1 MKRACVA
8 SLSNISI
15 ASLNRKLLI
24 LLIAVGLPVVAILGI
39 SKINDLESLDG
50 VEKLFLISGSPYDIQ
65 LPFSH
70 HNLDNTVQPTTLT
83 FKTFNTMDLD
93 RPYLY
98 VPFYQT
104 YLKIF
109 ANGVLAYDSEID
121 GKWRNATHLENVFV
135 NLPKEKKI
143 IITASIN
150 ANMTPSQSVSNF
162 FVAPASKLKGFKT
175 ANEFYYYDLRTAFL
189 GAQLCIIAMMLLAS
203 IPAGSIKPIITPIIL
218 LAFLCSVGLSSQA
231 NSFATIQLFY
241 PYLLSFTPLF
251 ALAMLGFH
259 SAIEKKEI
267 DLSKAYLATV
277 IFCACPILLS
287 NTTNLFQIQLWNMII
302 IPPLMISVL
311 IFTMT
316 KSAIM
321 FFKNG
326 GTANALYLL
335 VTFFAL
341 AAIIHDFAFLFGF
354 SNNGIIISNIGT
366 SFFFFM
372 VAAFYLVRLSS
383 EKIEL
388 DSHRSILEKELRGLE
403 DDLRKNFEE
412 TQILIREQV
421 ANQEMSRIN
430 SELHDGI
437 MTNISMIQ
445 ALSEKNRSGRNL
457 SINLLS
463 KGIISEIRVLLMLR
477 ESKDTTL
484 LMALSEIKR
493 QLVDPAELIGVRFA
507 WKTKGL
513 LYGPHLSRELI
524 LDIVRIMQEALQNAL
539 FRANSKFII
548 FKGELDI
555 DGSII
560 LSLENR
566 EGKSFK
572 NNSRKGFGIKSMFV
586 RAKNNNIEL
595 SLDGTNDGAILIL
608 RIPQQKVRST
618 VIK

>member
-1 MKRACVA
+1 MA
-8 SLSNISI
+8 SLSNMSI
-15 ASLNRKLLI
+15 ASLHKKLLI
-24 LLIAVGLPVVAILGI
+24 LLIAVGFPFVSILGI
-39 SKINDLESLDG
+39 SKINGLENSDG

-70 HNLDNTVQPTTLT
+70 HNLDNTVEPTILT
-83 FKTFNTMDLD
+83 FKTLNTMNID

-104 YLKIF
+104 NLKIF

-150 ANMTPSQSVSNF
+150 GNMTPSQSVSNF
-162 FVAPASKLKGFKT
+162 FVGPASKLKVFKT

-203 IPAGSIKPIITPIIL
+203 IPAGSIKPIITPLIL

-231 NSFATIQLFY
+231 NSFSTIQSFY

-251 ALAMLGFH
+251 ALALLDFH
-259 SAIEKKEI
+259 STIEKKKIE
-267 DLSKAYLATV
+267 LSKAYLATV
-277 IFCACPILLS
+277 IFCTCIILLS
-287 NTTNLFQIQLWNMII
+287 KTTNLFQIQLWNMSI

-326 GTANALYLL
+326 GTANALYLI

-341 AAIIHDFAFLFGF
+341 AAIIHDIAFLFGF

-366 SFFFFM
+366 AFFFFM
-372 VAAFYLVRLSS
+372 VATFYLVRLST

-388 DSHRSILEKELRGLE
+388 ASHQSILENALRGLE

-412 TQILIREQV
+412 NQILIREKV
-421 ANQEMSRIN
+421 ANQELSRIN

-445 ALSEKNRSGRNL
+445 ALSEKASASRNL

-463 KGIISEIRVLLMLR
+463 KSIISEIRVLLMLR
-477 ESKDTTL
+477 ESKNTTL

-493 QLVDPAELIGVRFA
+493 QLVDPAELMGVRFV
-507 WKTKGL
+507 WETKGL

-524 LDIVRIMQEALQNAL
+524 LDIVRIIQEALQNAL

-555 DGSII
+555 DGSIK
-560 LSLENR
+560 LYLENR

-572 NNSRKGFGIKSMFV
+572 KNSEKGFGIKNMFV
-586 RAKNNNIEL
+586 RANKNNIEL
-595 SLDGTNDGAILIL
+595 SLDGTSDGAILIL
-608 RIPQQKVRST
+608 RIPQ
-618 VIK
+618 

>member
-1 MKRACVA
+1 M
-8 SLSNISI
+8 SI
-15 ASLNRKLLI
+15 ASLHKKLLI
-24 LLIAVGLPVVAILGI
+24 LLIAVGFPFVSILGI
-39 SKINDLESLDG
+39 SKINGLENSDG

-70 HNLDNTVQPTTLT
+70 HNLDNTVEPTILT
-83 FKTFNTMDLD
+83 FKTLNTMNID

-104 YLKIF
+104 NLKIF

-150 ANMTPSQSVSNF
+150 GNMTPSQSVSNF
-162 FVAPASKLKGFKT
+162 FVGPASKLKVFKT

-189 GAQLCIIAMMLLAS
+189 GAQLCIIAMLLMAS
-203 IPAGSIKPIITPIIL
+203 IPAGSIKPIITPLIL

-231 NSFATIQLFY
+231 NSFSTIQSFY

-251 ALAMLGFH
+251 ALALLDFH
-259 SAIEKKEI
+259 STIEKKKIE
-267 DLSKAYLATV
+267 LSKAYLATV
-277 IFCACPILLS
+277 IFCTCIILLS
-287 NTTNLFQIQLWNMII
+287 KTTNLFQIQLWNMSI

-326 GTANALYLL
+326 GTANALYLI

-341 AAIIHDFAFLFGF
+341 AAIIHDIAFLFGF

-366 SFFFFM
+366 AFFFFM
-372 VAAFYLVRLSS
+372 VATFYLVRLST

-388 DSHRSILEKELRGLE
+388 ASHQSILENALRGLE

-412 TQILIREQV
+412 NQILIREKV
-421 ANQEMSRIN
+421 ANQELSRIN

-445 ALSEKNRSGRNL
+445 ALSEKASASRNL

-463 KGIISEIRVLLMLR
+463 KSIISEIRVLLMLR
-477 ESKDTTL
+477 ESKNTTL

-493 QLVDPAELIGVRFA
+493 QLVDPAELMGVRFV
-507 WKTKGL
+507 WETKGL

-524 LDIVRIMQEALQNAL
+524 LDIVRIIQEALQNAL

-555 DGSII
+555 DGSIK
-560 LSLENR
+560 LYLENR

-572 NNSRKGFGIKSMFV
+572 KNSEKGFGIKNMFV
-586 RAKNNNIEL
+586 RANKNNIEL
-595 SLDGTNDGAILIL
+595 SLDGTSDGAILIL
-608 RIPQQKVRST
+608 RIPQ
-618 VIK
+618 

>member
-1 MKRACVA
+1 M
-8 SLSNISI
+8 SI
-15 ASLNRKLLI
+15 ASLHKKLLI
-24 LLIAVGLPVVAILGI
+24 LLIAVGFPFVSILGI
-39 SKINDLESLDG
+39 SKINGLENSDG

-70 HNLDNTVQPTTLT
+70 HNLDDTVEPTILT
-83 FKTFNTMDLD
+83 FKTLNTMNID

-104 YLKIF
+104 NLKIF

-150 ANMTPSQSVSNF
+150 GNMRPSQSVSNF
-162 FVAPASKLKGFKT
+162 FVGPASKLKVFKT

-189 GAQLCIIAMMLLAS
+189 GAQLCIIAMLLMAS
-203 IPAGSIKPIITPIIL
+203 IPAGSIKPIITPLIL

-231 NSFATIQLFY
+231 NSFSTIQSFY

-251 ALAMLGFH
+251 ALALLDFH
-259 SAIEKKEI
+259 STIEKKKIE
-267 DLSKAYLATV
+267 LSKAYLATV
-277 IFCACPILLS
+277 IFCTCIILLS
-287 NTTNLFQIQLWNMII
+287 KTTNLFQIQLWNMSI

-326 GTANALYLL
+326 GTANALYLI

-341 AAIIHDFAFLFGF
+341 AAIIHDIAFLFGF

-366 SFFFFM
+366 AFFFFM
-372 VAAFYLVRLSS
+372 VATFYLVRLST

-388 DSHRSILEKELRGLE
+388 ASHQSILENALRGLE

-412 TQILIREQV
+412 NQILIREKV
-421 ANQEMSRIN
+421 ANQELSRIN

-445 ALSEKNRSGRNL
+445 ALSEKASASRNL

-463 KGIISEIRVLLMLR
+463 KSIISEIRVLLMLR
-477 ESKDTTL
+477 ESKNTTL

-493 QLVDPAELIGVRFA
+493 QLVDPAELMGVRFV
-507 WKTKGL
+507 WETKGL

-524 LDIVRIMQEALQNAL
+524 LDIVRIIQEALQNAL

-555 DGSII
+555 DGSIK
-560 LSLENR
+560 LYLENR

-572 NNSRKGFGIKSMFV
+572 KNSEKGFGIKNMFV
-586 RAKNNNIEL
+586 RANKNNIEL
-595 SLDGTNDGAILIL
+595 SLDGTSDGAILIL
-608 RIPQQKVRST
+608 RIPQ
-618 VIK
+618 

>member
-1 MKRACVA
+1 M
-8 SLSNISI
+8 SI
-15 ASLNRKLLI
+15 ASLHKKLLI
-24 LLIAVGLPVVAILGI
+24 LLIAVGFPFVSILGI
-39 SKINDLESLDG
+39 SKINGLENSDG

-70 HNLDNTVQPTTLT
+70 HNLDNTVEPTILT
-83 FKTFNTMDLD
+83 FKTLNTMNID

-104 YLKIF
+104 NLKIF

-150 ANMTPSQSVSNF
+150 GNMTPSQSVSNF
-162 FVAPASKLKGFKT
+162 FVGPASKLKVFKT

-189 GAQLCIIAMMLLAS
+189 GAQLCIIAMLLMAS
-203 IPAGSIKPIITPIIL
+203 IPAGSIKPIITPLIL

-231 NSFATIQLFY
+231 NSFSTIQSFY

-251 ALAMLGFH
+251 ALALLDFH
-259 SAIEKKEI
+259 STIERKKIE
-267 DLSKAYLATV
+267 LSKAYLATV
-277 IFCACPILLS
+277 IFCTCIILLS
-287 NTTNLFQIQLWNMII
+287 KTTNLFQIQLWNMSI

-316 KSAIM
+316 KSTIM

-326 GTANALYLL
+326 GTANALYLI

-341 AAIIHDFAFLFGF
+341 AAIIHDIAFLFGF

-366 SFFFFM
+366 AFFFFM
-372 VAAFYLVRLSS
+372 VATFYLVRLST

-388 DSHRSILEKELRGLE
+388 ASHQSILENALRGLE

-412 TQILIREQV
+412 NQILIREKV
-421 ANQEMSRIN
+421 ANQELSRIN

-445 ALSEKNRSGRNL
+445 ALSEKASASRNL

-463 KGIISEIRVLLMLR
+463 KSIISEIRVLLMLR
-477 ESKDTTL
+477 ESKNTTL

-493 QLVDPAELIGVRFA
+493 QLVDPAELMGVRFV
-507 WKTKGL
+507 WETKGL

-524 LDIVRIMQEALQNAL
+524 LDIVRIIQEALQNAL

-555 DGSII
+555 DGSIK
-560 LSLENR
+560 LYLENR

-572 NNSRKGFGIKSMFV
+572 KNSEKGFGIKNMFV
-586 RAKNNNIEL
+586 RANKNNIEL
-595 SLDGTNDGAILIL
+595 SLDGTSDGAILIL
-608 RIPQQKVRST
+608 RIPQ
-618 VIK
+618 

>member
-1 MKRACVA
+1 M
-8 SLSNISI
+8 SI
-15 ASLNRKLLI
+15 ASLHKKLLI
-24 LLIAVGLPVVAILGI
+24 LLIAVGFPFVSILGI
-39 SKINDLESLDG
+39 SKINGLENSDG

-70 HNLDNTVQPTTLT
+70 HNLDNTVEPTILT
-83 FKTFNTMDLD
+83 FKTLNTMNID

-104 YLKIF
+104 NLKIF

-150 ANMTPSQSVSNF
+150 GNLTPSQSVSNF
-162 FVAPASKLKGFKT
+162 FVGPASKLKVFKT

-189 GAQLCIIAMMLLAS
+189 GAQLCIIAMLLMAS
-203 IPAGSIKPIITPIIL
+203 VPAGSIKPIITPLIL

-231 NSFATIQLFY
+231 NSFSTIQSFY

-251 ALAMLGFH
+251 ALALLDFH
-259 SAIEKKEI
+259 STIEKKEI
-267 DLSKAYLATV
+267 ELSKAYLATV
-277 IFCACPILLS
+277 IFCTCIILLS
-287 NTTNLFQIQLWNMII
+287 KTTNLFQIQLWNMSI

-311 IFTMT
+311 IFTMI

-326 GTANALYLL
+326 GTANALYLI

-341 AAIIHDFAFLFGF
+341 AAIIHDIAFLFGF

-366 SFFFFM
+366 AFFFFM
-372 VAAFYLVRLSS
+372 VATFYLVRLST

-388 DSHRSILEKELRGLE
+388 ASHQSILENALRGLE

-412 TQILIREQV
+412 NQILIREKV
-421 ANQEMSRIN
+421 ANQELSRIN

-445 ALSEKNRSGRNL
+445 ALSEKASASRNL

-463 KGIISEIRVLLMLR
+463 KSIISEIRVLLMLR
-477 ESKDTTL
+477 ESKNTTL

-493 QLVDPAELIGVRFA
+493 QLVDPAELMGVRFV
-507 WKTKGL
+507 WETKGL

-524 LDIVRIMQEALQNAL
+524 LDIVRIIQEALQNAL

-555 DGSII
+555 DGSIK
-560 LSLENR
+560 LYLENR

-572 NNSRKGFGIKSMFV
+572 KNSEKGFGIKNMFV
-586 RAKNNNIEL
+586 RANKNNIEL
-595 SLDGTNDGAILIL
+595 SLDGTSDGAILIL
-608 RIPQQKVRST
+608 RIPQ
-618 VIK
+618 

>member
-1 MKRACVA
+1 M
-8 SLSNISI
+8 SI
-15 ASLNRKLLI
+15 ASLHKKLLI
-24 LLIAVGLPVVAILGI
+24 LLIAVGFPFVSILGI
-39 SKINDLESLDG
+39 SKINGLENSDG

-70 HNLDNTVQPTTLT
+70 HNLDNTVEPTILT
-83 FKTFNTMDLD
+83 FKTLNTMNID

-104 YLKIF
+104 NLKIF

-150 ANMTPSQSVSNF
+150 GNMTPSQSVSNF
-162 FVAPASKLKGFKT
+162 FVGPASKLKVFKT

-189 GAQLCIIAMMLLAS
+189 GAQLCIIAMLLMAS
-203 IPAGSIKPIITPIIL
+203 IPAGSIKPIITPLIL

-231 NSFATIQLFY
+231 NSFSTIQSFY

-251 ALAMLGFH
+251 ALAMLDFH
-259 SAIEKKEI
+259 STIEKKEI
-267 DLSKAYLATV
+267 ELSKAYLATV
-277 IFCACPILLS
+277 IFCTCIILLS
-287 NTTNLFQIQLWNMII
+287 KTTNLFQIQLWNMSI

-316 KSAIM
+316 KSTIM

-326 GTANALYLL
+326 GTANALYLI

-341 AAIIHDFAFLFGF
+341 AAIIHDIAFLFGF

-366 SFFFFM
+366 AFFFFM
-372 VAAFYLVRLSS
+372 VATFYLVRLST

-388 DSHRSILEKELRGLE
+388 ASHQSILENALRGLE

-412 TQILIREQV
+412 NQILIREKV
-421 ANQEMSRIN
+421 ANQELSRIN

-445 ALSEKNRSGRNL
+445 ALSEKASASRNL

-463 KGIISEIRVLLMLR
+463 KSIISEIRVLLMLR
-477 ESKDTTL
+477 ESKNTTL

-493 QLVDPAELIGVRFA
+493 QLVDPAELMGVRFV
-507 WKTKGL
+507 WETKGL

-524 LDIVRIMQEALQNAL
+524 LDIVRIIQEALQNAL

-555 DGSII
+555 DGSIK
-560 LSLENR
+560 LYLENR

-572 NNSRKGFGIKSMFV
+572 KNSEKGFGIKNMFV
-586 RAKNNNIEL
+586 RANKNNIEL
-595 SLDGTNDGAILIL
+595 SLDGTSDGAILIL
-608 RIPQQKVRST
+608 RIPQ
-618 VIK
+618 

>member
-1 MKRACVA
+1 MA
-8 SLSNISI
+8 SLSNMSI
-15 ASLNRKLLI
+15 ASLHKKLLI
-24 LLIAVGLPVVAILGI
+24 LLIAVGFPFVSILGI
-39 SKINDLESLDG
+39 SKINGLENSDG
-50 VEKLFLISGSPYDIQ
+50 VEKLFLISGSTYDIQ

-70 HNLDNTVQPTTLT
+70 HNLDNTVEPTILT
-83 FKTFNTMDLD
+83 FKTLNTMNID

-104 YLKIF
+104 NLKIF

-150 ANMTPSQSVSNF
+150 GNMTPSQSVSNF
-162 FVAPASKLKGFKT
+162 FVGPASKLKVFKT

-189 GAQLCIIAMMLLAS
+189 GAQLCIIAMLLMAS
-203 IPAGSIKPIITPIIL
+203 IPAGSIKPIITPLIL

-231 NSFATIQLFY
+231 NSFSTIQSFY

-251 ALAMLGFH
+251 ALGLLDFH
-259 SAIEKKEI
+259 STIERKKIE
-267 DLSKAYLATV
+267 LSKAYLATV
-277 IFCACPILLS
+277 IFCTCIILLS
-287 NTTNLFQIQLWNMII
+287 KTTNLFQIQLWNMSI

-326 GTANALYLL
+326 GTANALYLI

-341 AAIIHDFAFLFGF
+341 AAIIHDIAFLFGF

-366 SFFFFM
+366 AFFFFM
-372 VAAFYLVRLSS
+372 VATFYLVRLST

-388 DSHRSILEKELRGLE
+388 ASHQSILENALRGLE

-412 TQILIREQV
+412 NQILIREKV
-421 ANQEMSRIN
+421 ANQELSRIN

-445 ALSEKNRSGRNL
+445 ALSEKASANRNL

-463 KGIISEIRVLLMLR
+463 KSIISEIRVLLMLR
-477 ESKDTTL
+477 ESKNTTL

-493 QLVDPAELIGVRFA
+493 QLVDPAELMGVRFV
-507 WKTKGL
+507 WETKGL

-524 LDIVRIMQEALQNAL
+524 LDIVRIIQEALQNAL

-555 DGSII
+555 DGSIK
-560 LSLENR
+560 LYLENR

-572 NNSRKGFGIKSMFV
+572 KNSEKGFGIKNMFV
-586 RAKNNNIEL
+586 RANKNNIEL
-595 SLDGTNDGAILIL
+595 SLDGTSDGAILIL
-608 RIPQQKVRST
+608 RIPQ
-618 VIK
+618 

>member
-1 MKRACVA
+1 M
-8 SLSNISI
+8 SI
-15 ASLNRKLLI
+15 ASLHKKLLI
-24 LLIAVGLPVVAILGI
+24 LLIAVGFPFVSILGI
-39 SKINDLESLDG
+39 SKINGLENSDG

-70 HNLDNTVQPTTLT
+70 HNLDNTVEPTILT
-83 FKTFNTMDLD
+83 FKTLNTMNID

-104 YLKIF
+104 NLKIF

-150 ANMTPSQSVSNF
+150 GNMTPSQSVSNF
-162 FVAPASKLKGFKT
+162 FVGPASKLKVFKT

-189 GAQLCIIAMMLLAS
+189 GAQLCIIAMLLIAS
-203 IPAGSIKPIITPIIL
+203 IPAGSIKPIITPLIL

-231 NSFATIQLFY
+231 NSFSTIQSFY

-251 ALAMLGFH
+251 ALALLDFH
-259 SAIEKKEI
+259 STIEKKEI
-267 DLSKAYLATV
+267 ELSKAYLATV
-277 IFCACPILLS
+277 IFCTCIILLS
-287 NTTNLFQIQLWNMII
+287 KTTNLFQIQLWNMSI

-316 KSAIM
+316 KSTII

-326 GTANALYLL
+326 GTANALYLI

-341 AAIIHDFAFLFGF
+341 AAIIHDIAFLFGF

-366 SFFFFM
+366 ALFFFM
-372 VAAFYLVRLSS
+372 VATFYLVRLST

-388 DSHRSILEKELRGLE
+388 ASHQSILENALRGLE

-412 TQILIREQV
+412 NQILIREKV

-445 ALSEKNRSGRNL
+445 ALSEKASANRNL

-463 KGIISEIRVLLMLR
+463 KSIISEIRVLLMLR

-493 QLVDPAELIGVRFA
+493 QLVDPAELMGVRFV
-507 WKTKGL
+507 WETKGL

-524 LDIVRIMQEALQNAL
+524 LDIVRIIQEALQNAL

-555 DGSII
+555 DGSIK
-560 LSLENR
+560 LYLENR

-572 NNSRKGFGIKSMFV
+572 KNSEKGFGIKNMFV
-586 RAKNNNIEL
+586 RANKNNIEL
-595 SLDGTNDGAILIL
+595 SLDGTSDGAILIL
-608 RIPQQKVRST
+608 RIPQ
-618 VIK
+618 

>member
-1 MKRACVA
+1 M
-8 SLSNISI
+8 SI
-15 ASLNRKLLI
+15 ASLHKKLLI
-24 LLIAVGLPVVAILGI
+24 LLIAVGFPFVSILGI
-39 SKINDLESLDG
+39 SKINGLENSDG

-70 HNLDNTVQPTTLT
+70 HNLDNTVEPTILT
-83 FKTFNTMDLD
+83 FKTLNTMNID
-93 RPYLY
+93 RPHLY

-104 YLKIF
+104 NLKIF

-150 ANMTPSQSVSNF
+150 GNMTPSQSVSNF
-162 FVAPASKLKGFKT
+162 FVGPASKLKVFKT

-189 GAQLCIIAMMLLAS
+189 GAQLCIIAMLLMAS
-203 IPAGSIKPIITPIIL
+203 IPAGSIKPIITPLIL

-231 NSFATIQLFY
+231 NSFSTIQSFY

-251 ALAMLGFH
+251 ALALLDFH
-259 SAIEKKEI
+259 STIERKKIE
-267 DLSKAYLATV
+267 LSKAYLATV
-277 IFCACPILLS
+277 IFCTCIILLS
-287 NTTNLFQIQLWNMII
+287 KTTNLFQIQLWNMSI

-316 KSAIM
+316 KSTIM

-326 GTANALYLL
+326 GTANALYLI

-341 AAIIHDFAFLFGF
+341 AAIIHDIAFLFGF

-366 SFFFFM
+366 AFFFFM
-372 VAAFYLVRLSS
+372 VATFYLVRLST

-388 DSHRSILEKELRGLE
+388 ASHQSILENALRGLE

-412 TQILIREQV
+412 NQILIREKV
-421 ANQEMSRIN
+421 ANQELSRIN

-445 ALSEKNRSGRNL
+445 ALSEKASASRNL

-463 KGIISEIRVLLMLR
+463 KSIISEIRVLLMLR
-477 ESKDTTL
+477 ESKNTTL

-493 QLVDPAELIGVRFA
+493 QLVDPAELMGVRFV
-507 WKTKGL
+507 WETKGL

-524 LDIVRIMQEALQNAL
+524 LDIVRIIQEALQNAL

-555 DGSII
+555 DGSIK
-560 LSLENR
+560 LYLENR

-572 NNSRKGFGIKSMFV
+572 KNSEKGFGIKNMFV
-586 RAKNNNIEL
+586 RANKNNIEL
-595 SLDGTNDGAILIL
+595 SLDGTSDGAILIL
-608 RIPQQKVRST
+608 RIPQ
-618 VIK
+618 

>member
-1 MKRACVA
+1 M
-8 SLSNISI
+8 SI
-15 ASLNRKLLI
+15 ASLHKKLLI
-24 LLIAVGLPVVAILGI
+24 LLIAVGFPFVSILGI
-39 SKINDLESLDG
+39 SKINGLENSDG

-70 HNLDNTVQPTTLT
+70 HNLDNTVEPTILT
-83 FKTFNTMDLD
+83 FKTLNTMNID
-93 RPYLY
+93 RPHLY

-104 YLKIF
+104 NLKIF

-150 ANMTPSQSVSNF
+150 GNMTPSQSVSNF
-162 FVAPASKLKGFKT
+162 FVGPASKLKVFKT

-189 GAQLCIIAMMLLAS
+189 GAQLCIIAMLLMAS
-203 IPAGSIKPIITPIIL
+203 IPAGSIKPIITPLIL

-231 NSFATIQLFY
+231 NLFSTIQSFY

-251 ALAMLGFH
+251 ALALLDFH
-259 SAIEKKEI
+259 SIIEKKEI
-267 DLSKAYLATV
+267 ELSKAYLATV
-277 IFCACPILLS
+277 IFCTCIIFLS
-287 NTTNLFQIQLWNMII
+287 KTTNLFQIQTWNMSI

-326 GTANALYLL
+326 GTANALYLI

-341 AAIIHDFAFLFGF
+341 AAIIHDIAFLFGF

-366 SFFFFM
+366 AFFFFM
-372 VAAFYLVRLSS
+372 VATFYLVRLSS
-383 EKIEL
+383 EKIKL
-388 DSHRSILEKELRGLE
+388 DSHQSILEKALRGLE

-412 TQILIREQV
+412 NQILISEKV

-445 ALSEKNRSGRNL
+445 ALSEKTSSSRNL

-463 KGIISEIRVLLMLR
+463 KSIISEIRVLLMLR

-493 QLVDPAELIGVRFA
+493 QLVDPAELMGVRFV
-507 WKTKGL
+507 WETKGL

-524 LDIVRIMQEALQNAL
+524 LDIVRIIQEALQNAL

-555 DGSII
+555 DGSIK
-560 LSLENR
+560 LYLENR
-566 EGKSFK
+566 EGRSFK
-572 NNSRKGFGIKSMFV
+572 KNSEKGFGIKNMFV
-586 RAKNNNIEL
+586 RANKNNIEL
-595 SLDGTNDGAILIL
+595 SLDGTSDGAILIL
-608 RIPQQKVRST
+608 RIPQ
-618 VIK
+618 

>member
-1 MKRACVA
+1 M
-8 SLSNISI
+8 SI
-15 ASLNRKLLI
+15 ASLHKKLLI
-24 LLIAVGLPVVAILGI
+24 LLIAVGFPFVSILGI
-39 SKINDLESLDG
+39 SKINGLENSDG

-70 HNLDNTVQPTTLT
+70 HNLDNTVEPTILT
-83 FKTFNTMDLD
+83 FKTLNTMNID

-104 YLKIF
+104 NLKIF

-150 ANMTPSQSVSNF
+150 GNLTPSQSVSNF
-162 FVAPASKLKGFKT
+162 FVGPASKLKVFKT

-189 GAQLCIIAMMLLAS
+189 GAQLCIIAMLLIAS
-203 IPAGSIKPIITPIIL
+203 IPAWSIKPIITPLIL

-231 NSFATIQLFY
+231 NSFSTIQSFY

-251 ALAMLGFH
+251 ALALLDFH
-259 SAIEKKEI
+259 STIEKKKIE
-267 DLSKAYLATV
+267 LSKAYLATV
-277 IFCACPILLS
+277 IFCTCIILLS
-287 NTTNLFQIQLWNMII
+287 KTTNLFQIQLWNMSI

-311 IFTMT
+311 IFTMI

-326 GTANALYLL
+326 GTANALYLI

-341 AAIIHDFAFLFGF
+341 AAIIHDIAFLFGF

-366 SFFFFM
+366 AFFFFM
-372 VAAFYLVRLSS
+372 VATFYLVRLST

-388 DSHRSILEKELRGLE
+388 ASHQSILENALRGLE

-412 TQILIREQV
+412 NQILIREKV
-421 ANQEMSRIN
+421 ANQELSRIN

-445 ALSEKNRSGRNL
+445 ALSEKASASRNL

-463 KGIISEIRVLLMLR
+463 KSIISEIRVLLMLR
-477 ESKDTTL
+477 ESKNTTL

-493 QLVDPAELIGVRFA
+493 QLVDPAELMGVRFV
-507 WKTKGL
+507 WETKGL

-524 LDIVRIMQEALQNAL
+524 LDIVRIIQEALQNAL

-555 DGSII
+555 DGSIK
-560 LSLENR
+560 LYLENR

-572 NNSRKGFGIKSMFV
+572 KNSEKGFGIKNMFV
-586 RAKNNNIEL
+586 RANKNNIEL
-595 SLDGTNDGAILIL
+595 SLDGTSDGAILIL
-608 RIPQQKVRST
+608 RIPQ
-618 VIK
+618 

>member
-1 MKRACVA
+1 M
-8 SLSNISI
+8 SI
-15 ASLNRKLLI
+15 ASLHKKLLI
-24 LLIAVGLPVVAILGI
+24 LLIAVGFPFVSILGI
-39 SKINDLESLDG
+39 SKINGLENSDG

-70 HNLDNTVQPTTLT
+70 HNLDNTVEPTILT
-83 FKTFNTMDLD
+83 FKTLNTMNID
-93 RPYLY
+93 RPHLY

-104 YLKIF
+104 NLKIF

-150 ANMTPSQSVSNF
+150 GNMTPSQSVSNF
-162 FVAPASKLKGFKT
+162 FVGPASKLKVFKT

-189 GAQLCIIAMMLLAS
+189 GAQLCIIAMLLMAS
-203 IPAGSIKPIITPIIL
+203 IPAGSIKPIITPLIL

-231 NSFATIQLFY
+231 NSFSTIQSFY

-251 ALAMLGFH
+251 ALALLDFH
-259 SAIEKKEI
+259 STIEKKKIE
-267 DLSKAYLATV
+267 LSKAYLATV
-277 IFCACPILLS
+277 IFCTCIILLS
-287 NTTNLFQIQLWNMII
+287 KTTNLFQIQLWNMSI

-326 GTANALYLL
+326 GTANALYLI

-341 AAIIHDFAFLFGF
+341 AAIIHDIAFLFGF

-366 SFFFFM
+366 AFFFFM
-372 VAAFYLVRLSS
+372 VATFYLVRLST

-388 DSHRSILEKELRGLE
+388 ASHQSILENALRGLE

-412 TQILIREQV
+412 NQILIREKV
-421 ANQEMSRIN
+421 ANQELSRIN

-445 ALSEKNRSGRNL
+445 ALSEKASASRNL

-463 KGIISEIRVLLMLR
+463 KSIISEIRVLLMLR
-477 ESKDTTL
+477 ESKNTTL

-493 QLVDPAELIGVRFA
+493 QLVDPAELMGVRFV
-507 WKTKGL
+507 WETKGL

-524 LDIVRIMQEALQNAL
+524 LDIVRIIQEALQNAL

-555 DGSII
+555 DGSIK
-560 LSLENR
+560 LYLENR

-572 NNSRKGFGIKSMFV
+572 KNSEKGFGIKNMFV
-586 RAKNNNIEL
+586 RANKNNIEL
-595 SLDGTNDGAILIL
+595 SLDGTSDGAILIL
-608 RIPQQKVRST
+608 RIPQ
-618 VIK
+618 

>member
-1 MKRACVA
+1 M
-8 SLSNISI
+8 SI
-15 ASLNRKLLI
+15 ASLHKKLLI
-24 LLIAVGLPVVAILGI
+24 LLIVVGFPFVAILGI
-39 SKINDLESLDG
+39 SKINGLENLDG

-70 HNLDNTVQPTTLT
+70 HNLDNSVEPTILT
-83 FKTFNTMDLD
+83 FKTLNTMNID

-98 VPFYQT
+98 APFYQT
-104 YLKIF
+104 NLKIF

-150 ANMTPSQSVSNF
+150 GNMRPSQSVSNF
-162 FVAPASKLKGFKT
+162 FVGPASKLKVFKT

-203 IPAGSIKPIITPIIL
+203 IPAGSIKPIITPLIL

-231 NSFATIQLFY
+231 NSFSTIQSFY

-251 ALAMLGFH
+251 ALALLDFH
-259 SAIEKKEI
+259 STIEKKEI
-267 DLSKAYLATV
+267 ELSKAYLATV
-277 IFCACPILLS
+277 IFCTCIILLS
-287 NTTNLFQIQLWNMII
+287 KTTNLFQIQLWNMSI

-326 GTANALYLL
+326 GTANALYLI

-341 AAIIHDFAFLFGF
+341 AAIIHDIAFLFGF
-354 SNNGIIISNIGT
+354 SNSGIIISNIGT
-366 SFFFFM
+366 AFFFFM
-372 VAAFYLVRLSS
+372 VATFYLVRLST

-388 DSHRSILEKELRGLE
+388 ASHQSILENALRGLE

-412 TQILIREQV
+412 NQILIREKV

-445 ALSEKNRSGRNL
+445 ALSEKASASRNL

-463 KGIISEIRVLLMLR
+463 KSIISEIRVLLMLR
-477 ESKDTTL
+477 ESKNTTL

-493 QLVDPAELIGVRFA
+493 QLVDPAELMGVRFV
-507 WKTKGL
+507 WETKGL

-524 LDIVRIMQEALQNAL
+524 LDIVRIIQEALQNAL

-555 DGSII
+555 DGSIK
-560 LSLENR
+560 LYLENR

-572 NNSRKGFGIKSMFV
+572 KNSEKGFGIKNMFV
-586 RAKNNNIEL
+586 RANKNNIEL
-595 SLDGTNDGAILIL
+595 SLDGTSDGAILIL
-608 RIPQQKVRST
+608 RIPQ
-618 VIK
+618 

>member
-1 MKRACVA
+1 M
-8 SLSNISI
+8 SI
-15 ASLNRKLLI
+15 ASLHKKLLI
-24 LLIAVGLPVVAILGI
+24 LLIAVGFPFVSILGI
-39 SKINDLESLDG
+39 SKINGLENSDG

-70 HNLDNTVQPTTLT
+70 HNLDNTVEPTILT
-83 FKTFNTMDLD
+83 FKTLNTMNID

-104 YLKIF
+104 NLKIF
-109 ANGVLAYDSEID
+109 ANGVLAYNSEID

-150 ANMTPSQSVSNF
+150 GNLTPSQSVSNF
-162 FVAPASKLKGFKT
+162 FVGPASKLKVFKT

-203 IPAGSIKPIITPIIL
+203 IPAGSIKPIITPLIL

-231 NSFATIQLFY
+231 NSFSTIQSFY

-251 ALAMLGFH
+251 ALALLDFH
-259 SAIEKKEI
+259 STIEKKKIE
-267 DLSKAYLATV
+267 LSKAYLATV
-277 IFCACPILLS
+277 IFCTCIILLS
-287 NTTNLFQIQLWNMII
+287 KTTNLFQIQLWNMSI

-326 GTANALYLL
+326 GTANALYLI

-341 AAIIHDFAFLFGF
+341 AAIIHDIAFLFGF

-366 SFFFFM
+366 AFFFFM
-372 VAAFYLVRLSS
+372 VATFYLVRLST

-388 DSHRSILEKELRGLE
+388 ASHQSILENALRGLE

-412 TQILIREQV
+412 NQILIREKV
-421 ANQEMSRIN
+421 ANQELSRIN

-445 ALSEKNRSGRNL
+445 ALSEKASASRNL

-463 KGIISEIRVLLMLR
+463 KSIISEIRVLLMLR

-493 QLVDPAELIGVRFA
+493 QLVDPAELMGVRFV
-507 WKTKGL
+507 WETKGL

-524 LDIVRIMQEALQNAL
+524 LDIVRIIQEALQNAL

-555 DGSII
+555 DGSIK
-560 LSLENR
+560 LYLENR

-572 NNSRKGFGIKSMFV
+572 KNSEKGFGIKNMFV
-586 RAKNNNIEL
+586 RANKNNIEL
-595 SLDGTNDGAILIL
+595 SLDGTSDGAILIL
-608 RIPQQKVRST
+608 RIPQ
-618 VIK
+618 

>member
-1 MKRACVA
+1 M
-8 SLSNISI
+8 SI
-15 ASLNRKLLI
+15 ASLHKKLLI
-24 LLIAVGLPVVAILGI
+24 LLIAVGFPFVSILGI
-39 SKINDLESLDG
+39 SKINGLENSDG

-70 HNLDNTVQPTTLT
+70 HNLDNTVEPTILT
-83 FKTFNTMDLD
+83 FKTLNTMNID
-93 RPYLY
+93 RPHLY

-104 YLKIF
+104 NLKIF

-150 ANMTPSQSVSNF
+150 GNMTPSQSVSNF
-162 FVAPASKLKGFKT
+162 FVGPASKLKVFKT

-203 IPAGSIKPIITPIIL
+203 IPAGSIKPIITPLIL

-231 NSFATIQLFY
+231 NSFSTIQSFY

-251 ALAMLGFH
+251 ALALLDFH
-259 SAIEKKEI
+259 STIEKKKIE
-267 DLSKAYLATV
+267 LSKAYLATV
-277 IFCACPILLS
+277 IFCTCIILLS
-287 NTTNLFQIQLWNMII
+287 KTTNLFQIQLWNMSI

-326 GTANALYLL
+326 GTANALYLI

-341 AAIIHDFAFLFGF
+341 AAIIHDIAFLFGF

-366 SFFFFM
+366 AFFFFM
-372 VAAFYLVRLSS
+372 VATFYLVRLST

-388 DSHRSILEKELRGLE
+388 ASHQSILENALRGLE

-412 TQILIREQV
+412 NQILIREKV
-421 ANQEMSRIN
+421 ANQELSRIN

-445 ALSEKNRSGRNL
+445 ALSEKASASRNL

-463 KGIISEIRVLLMLR
+463 KSIISEIRVLLMLR
-477 ESKDTTL
+477 ESKNTTL

-493 QLVDPAELIGVRFA
+493 QLVDPAELMGVRFV
-507 WKTKGL
+507 WETKGL

-524 LDIVRIMQEALQNAL
+524 LDIVRIIQEALQNAL

-555 DGSII
+555 DGSIK
-560 LSLENR
+560 LYLENR

-572 NNSRKGFGIKSMFV
+572 KNSEKGFGIKNMFV
-586 RAKNNNIEL
+586 RANKNNIEL
-595 SLDGTNDGAILIL
+595 SLDGTSDGAILIL
-608 RIPQQKVRST
+608 RIPQ
-618 VIK
+618 

>member
-1 MKRACVA
+1 M
-8 SLSNISI
+8 SI
-15 ASLNRKLLI
+15 ASLHKKLLI
-24 LLIAVGLPVVAILGI
+24 LLIAVGFPFVSILGI
-39 SKINDLESLDG
+39 SKINGLENSDG
-50 VEKLFLISGSPYDIQ
+50 VEKLFLISGSTYDIQ

-70 HNLDNTVQPTTLT
+70 HNLDNTVEPTILT
-83 FKTFNTMDLD
+83 FKTLNTMNID

-104 YLKIF
+104 NLKIF

-150 ANMTPSQSVSNF
+150 GNMTPSQSVSNF
-162 FVAPASKLKGFKT
+162 FVGPASKLKVFKT

-189 GAQLCIIAMMLLAS
+189 GAQLCIIAMLLMAS
-203 IPAGSIKPIITPIIL
+203 IPAGSIKPIITPLIL

-231 NSFATIQLFY
+231 NSFSTIQSFY

-251 ALAMLGFH
+251 ALALLDFH
-259 SAIEKKEI
+259 STIEKKEI
-267 DLSKAYLATV
+267 ELSKAYLATV
-277 IFCACPILLS
+277 IFCTCIILLS
-287 NTTNLFQIQLWNMII
+287 KTTNLFQIQLWNMSI

-311 IFTMT
+311 IFTMI

-326 GTANALYLL
+326 GTANALYLI

-341 AAIIHDFAFLFGF
+341 AAIIHDIAFLFGF

-366 SFFFFM
+366 AFFFFM
-372 VAAFYLVRLSS
+372 VATFYLVRLST

-388 DSHRSILEKELRGLE
+388 ASHQSILENALRGLE

-412 TQILIREQV
+412 NQILIREKV
-421 ANQEMSRIN
+421 ANQELSRIN

-445 ALSEKNRSGRNL
+445 ALSEKASASRNL

-463 KGIISEIRVLLMLR
+463 KSIISEIRVLLMLR
-477 ESKDTTL
+477 ESKNTTL

-493 QLVDPAELIGVRFA
+493 QLVDPAELMGVRFV
-507 WKTKGL
+507 WETKGL

-524 LDIVRIMQEALQNAL
+524 LDIVRIIQEALQNAL

-555 DGSII
+555 DGSIK
-560 LSLENR
+560 LYLENR

-572 NNSRKGFGIKSMFV
+572 KNSEKGFGIKNMFV
-586 RAKNNNIEL
+586 RANKNNIEL
-595 SLDGTNDGAILIL
+595 SLDGTSDGAILIL
-608 RIPQQKVRST
+608 RIPQ
-618 VIK
+618 

>member
-1 MKRACVA
+1 M
-8 SLSNISI
+8 SI
-15 ASLNRKLLI
+15 ASLHKKLLI
-24 LLIAVGLPVVAILGI
+24 LLIAVGFPFVSILGI
-39 SKINDLESLDG
+39 SKINGLENSDG

-70 HNLDNTVQPTTLT
+70 HNLDNSVEPTILT
-83 FKTFNTMDLD
+83 FKTLNTMNID

-98 VPFYQT
+98 APFYQT
-104 YLKIF
+104 NLKIF

-150 ANMTPSQSVSNF
+150 GNMTPSQSVSNF
-162 FVAPASKLKGFKT
+162 FVGPASKLKVFKT

-189 GAQLCIIAMMLLAS
+189 GAQLCIIAMLLLAA
-203 IPAGSIKPIITPIIL
+203 IPAGSIKPIITPLIL

-231 NSFATIQLFY
+231 NSFSTIQSFY

-251 ALAMLGFH
+251 ALALLDFH
-259 SAIEKKEI
+259 STIEKKEI
-267 DLSKAYLATV
+267 ELSKAYLATV
-277 IFCACPILLS
+277 IFCTCIILLS
-287 NTTNLFQIQLWNMII
+287 KTTNLFQIQLWNMSI

-326 GTANALYLL
+326 GTANALYLI

-341 AAIIHDFAFLFGF
+341 AAIIHDIAFLFGF

-366 SFFFFM
+366 AFFFFM
-372 VAAFYLVRLSS
+372 VATFYLVRLST

-388 DSHRSILEKELRGLE
+388 ASHQSILENALRGLE

-412 TQILIREQV
+412 NQILIREKV

-445 ALSEKNRSGRNL
+445 ALSEKASASRNL

-463 KGIISEIRVLLMLR
+463 KSIISEIRVLLMLR
-477 ESKDTTL
+477 ESKNTTL

-493 QLVDPAELIGVRFA
+493 QLVDPAELMGVRFV
-507 WKTKGL
+507 WETKGL

-524 LDIVRIMQEALQNAL
+524 LDIVRIIQEALQNAL

-555 DGSII
+555 DGSIK
-560 LSLENR
+560 LYLENR

-572 NNSRKGFGIKSMFV
+572 KNSEKGFGIKNMFV
-586 RAKNNNIEL
+586 RANKNNIEL
-595 SLDGTNDGAILIL
+595 SLDGTSDGAILIL
-608 RIPQQKVRST
+608 RIPQQ
-618 VIK
+618 

>member
-1 MKRACVA
+1 MA
-8 SLSNISI
+8 SLSNMSI
-15 ASLNRKLLI
+15 ASLHKKLLI
-24 LLIAVGLPVVAILGI
+24 LLIAVGFPFVSILGI
-39 SKINDLESLDG
+39 SKINGLENSDG

-70 HNLDNTVQPTTLT
+70 HNLDNTVEPTILT
-83 FKTFNTMDLD
+83 FKTLNTMNID

-104 YLKIF
+104 NLKIF

-121 GKWRNATHLENVFV
+121 GKWRNSTHLENVFV

-150 ANMTPSQSVSNF
+150 GNLTPSQSVSNF
-162 FVAPASKLKGFKT
+162 FVGPASKLTVFKT

-189 GAQLCIIAMMLLAS
+189 GAQLCIIAMLLIAS
-203 IPAGSIKPIITPIIL
+203 IPAGSIKPIITPLIL

-231 NSFATIQLFY
+231 NSFSTIQSFY

-251 ALAMLGFH
+251 ALALLDFH
-259 SAIEKKEI
+259 STIERKKIE
-267 DLSKAYLATV
+267 LSKAYLATV
-277 IFCACPILLS
+277 IFCTCIILLS
-287 NTTNLFQIQLWNMII
+287 KTTNLFQIQLWNMSI

-316 KSAIM
+316 QSTIM

-326 GTANALYLL
+326 GTANALYLI

-341 AAIIHDFAFLFGF
+341 AAIIHDIAFLFGF

-366 SFFFFM
+366 AFFFFM
-372 VAAFYLVRLSS
+372 VATFYLVRLST

-388 DSHRSILEKELRGLE
+388 ASHQSILENALRGLE

-412 TQILIREQV
+412 NQILIREKV
-421 ANQEMSRIN
+421 ANQELSRIN

-445 ALSEKNRSGRNL
+445 ALSEKASASRNL

-463 KGIISEIRVLLMLR
+463 KSIISEIRVLLMLR
-477 ESKDTTL
+477 ESKNTTL

-493 QLVDPAELIGVRFA
+493 QLVDPAELMGVRFV
-507 WKTKGL
+507 WETKGL

-524 LDIVRIMQEALQNAL
+524 LDIVRIIQEALQNAL

-555 DGSII
+555 DGSIK
-560 LSLENR
+560 LYLENR

-572 NNSRKGFGIKSMFV
+572 KNSEKGFGIKNMFV
-586 RAKNNNIEL
+586 RANKNNIEL
-595 SLDGTNDGAILIL
+595 SLDGTSDGAILIL
-608 RIPQQKVRST
+608 RIPQ
-618 VIK
+618 

>member
-1 MKRACVA
+1 M
-8 SLSNISI
+8 SI
-15 ASLNRKLLI
+15 ASLHKKLLI
-24 LLIAVGLPVVAILGI
+24 LLIAVGFPFVSILGI
-39 SKINDLESLDG
+39 SKINGLENSDG

-70 HNLDNTVQPTTLT
+70 HNLDNTVEPTILT
-83 FKTFNTMDLD
+83 FKTLNTMNID

-104 YLKIF
+104 NLKIF

-150 ANMTPSQSVSNF
+150 GNMRPSQSVSNF
-162 FVAPASKLKGFKT
+162 FVGPASKLKVFKT

-189 GAQLCIIAMMLLAS
+189 GAQLCIIAMLLMAS
-203 IPAGSIKPIITPIIL
+203 IPAGSIKPIITPLIL

-231 NSFATIQLFY
+231 NSFSTIQSFY

-251 ALAMLGFH
+251 ALALLDFH
-259 SAIEKKEI
+259 STIEKKEI
-267 DLSKAYLATV
+267 ELSKAYLATV
-277 IFCACPILLS
+277 IFCTCIILLS
-287 NTTNLFQIQLWNMII
+287 KTTNLFQIQLWNMSI

-326 GTANALYLL
+326 GTANALYLI

-341 AAIIHDFAFLFGF
+341 AAIIHDIAFLFGF

-366 SFFFFM
+366 AFFFFM
-372 VAAFYLVRLSS
+372 VATFYLVRLST

-388 DSHRSILEKELRGLE
+388 ASHQSILENALRGLE

-412 TQILIREQV
+412 NQILIREKV

-445 ALSEKNRSGRNL
+445 ALSEKASASRNL

-463 KGIISEIRVLLMLR
+463 KSIISEIRVLLMLR
-477 ESKDTTL
+477 ESKNTTL

-493 QLVDPAELIGVRFA
+493 QLVDPAELMGVRFV
-507 WKTKGL
+507 WETKGL

-524 LDIVRIMQEALQNAL
+524 LDIVRIIQEALQNAL

-555 DGSII
+555 DGSIK
-560 LSLENR
+560 LYLENR

-572 NNSRKGFGIKSMFV
+572 KNSEKGFGIKNMFV
-586 RAKNNNIEL
+586 RANKNNIEL
-595 SLDGTNDGAILIL
+595 SLDGTSDGAILIL
-608 RIPQQKVRST
+608 RIPQ
-618 VIK
+618 

>member
-1 MKRACVA
+1 MA
-8 SLSNISI
+8 SLSNMSI
-15 ASLNRKLLI
+15 ASLHKKLLI
-24 LLIAVGLPVVAILGI
+24 LLIAVGFPFVSILGI
-39 SKINDLESLDG
+39 SKINGLENSDG

-70 HNLDNTVQPTTLT
+70 HNLDNTVEPTILT
-83 FKTFNTMDLD
+83 FKTLNTMNSD

-104 YLKIF
+104 NLKIF

-150 ANMTPSQSVSNF
+150 GNMRPSQSVSNF
-162 FVAPASKLKGFKT
+162 FVGPASKLKVFKI

-203 IPAGSIKPIITPIIL
+203 IPAGSIKPIITPLIL

-231 NSFATIQLFY
+231 NSFSTIQSFY

-251 ALAMLGFH
+251 ALALLDFH
-259 SAIEKKEI
+259 STIEKKKIE
-267 DLSKAYLATV
+267 LSKAYLATV
-277 IFCACPILLS
+277 IFCTCIILLS
-287 NTTNLFQIQLWNMII
+287 KTTNLFQIQLWNMSI

-326 GTANALYLL
+326 GTANALYLI

-341 AAIIHDFAFLFGF
+341 AAILHDIAFLFGF

-366 SFFFFM
+366 AFFFFM
-372 VAAFYLVRLSS
+372 VATFYLVRLST

-388 DSHRSILEKELRGLE
+388 ASHQSILENALRGLE

-412 TQILIREQV
+412 NQILIREKV
-421 ANQEMSRIN
+421 ANQELSRIN

-445 ALSEKNRSGRNL
+445 ALSEKASASRNL

-463 KGIISEIRVLLMLR
+463 KSIISEIRVLLMLR
-477 ESKDTTL
+477 ESKNTTL

-493 QLVDPAELIGVRFA
+493 QLVDPAELMGVRFV
-507 WKTKGL
+507 WETKGL

-524 LDIVRIMQEALQNAL
+524 LDIVRIIQEALQNAL

-555 DGSII
+555 DGSIK

-572 NNSRKGFGIKSMFV
+572 KNSEKGFGIKNMFV
-586 RAKNNNIEL
+586 RANKNNIEL
-595 SLDGTNDGAILIL
+595 SLDGTSDGAILIL
-608 RIPQQKVRST
+608 RIPQ
-618 VIK
+618 

>member
-1 MKRACVA
+1 M
-8 SLSNISI
+8 SI
-15 ASLNRKLLI
+15 ASLHKKLLI
-24 LLIAVGLPVVAILGI
+24 LLIAVGFPFVSILGI
-39 SKINDLESLDG
+39 SKINGLENSDG

-70 HNLDNTVQPTTLT
+70 HNLDNTVEPTILT
-83 FKTFNTMDLD
+83 FKTLNTMNID

-104 YLKIF
+104 NLKIF

-150 ANMTPSQSVSNF
+150 GNMTPSQSLSNF
-162 FVAPASKLKGFKT
+162 FVGPASKLKVFKT

-203 IPAGSIKPIITPIIL
+203 IPAGSIKPIITPLIL

-231 NSFATIQLFY
+231 NSFSTIQSFY

-251 ALAMLGFH
+251 ALALLDFH
-259 SAIEKKEI
+259 STIERKKIE
-267 DLSKAYLATV
+267 LSKAYLATV
-277 IFCACPILLS
+277 IFCTCIILLS
-287 NTTNLFQIQLWNMII
+287 KTTNLFQIQLWNMSI

-316 KSAIM
+316 KSTIM

-326 GTANALYLL
+326 GTANALYLI

-341 AAIIHDFAFLFGF
+341 AAIIHDIAFLFGF

-366 SFFFFM
+366 AFFFFM
-372 VAAFYLVRLSS
+372 VATFYLVRLST

-388 DSHRSILEKELRGLE
+388 ASHQSILENALRGLE

-412 TQILIREQV
+412 NQILIREKV
-421 ANQEMSRIN
+421 ANQELSRIN

-445 ALSEKNRSGRNL
+445 ALSEKASASRNL

-463 KGIISEIRVLLMLR
+463 KSIISEIRVLLMLR
-477 ESKDTTL
+477 ESKNTTL

-493 QLVDPAELIGVRFA
+493 QLVDPAELMGVRFV
-507 WKTKGL
+507 WETKGL

-524 LDIVRIMQEALQNAL
+524 LDIVRIIQEALQNAL

-555 DGSII
+555 DGSIK
-560 LSLENR
+560 LYLENR

-572 NNSRKGFGIKSMFV
+572 KNSEKGFGIKNMFV
-586 RAKNNNIEL
+586 RANKNNIEL
-595 SLDGTNDGAILIL
+595 SLDGTSDGAILIL
-608 RIPQQKVRST
+608 RIPQ
-618 VIK
+618 

>member
-1 MKRACVA
+1 M
-8 SLSNISI
+8 SI
-15 ASLNRKLLI
+15 ASLHKKLLI
-24 LLIAVGLPVVAILGI
+24 LLIAVGFPFVSILGI
-39 SKINDLESLDG
+39 SKINGLENSDG

-70 HNLDNTVQPTTLT
+70 HNLDNTVEPTILT
-83 FKTFNTMDLD
+83 FKTLNTMNID
-93 RPYLY
+93 RPHLY

-104 YLKIF
+104 NLKIF

-143 IITASIN
+143 IITASIKG
-150 ANMTPSQSVSNF
+150 NMTPSQSVSNF
-162 FVAPASKLKGFKT
+162 FVGPASKLKVFKT

-203 IPAGSIKPIITPIIL
+203 IPAGSIKPIITPLIL

-231 NSFATIQLFY
+231 NSFSTIQSFY

-251 ALAMLGFH
+251 ALALLDFH
-259 SAIEKKEI
+259 STIERKKIE
-267 DLSKAYLATV
+267 LSKAYLATV
-277 IFCACPILLS
+277 IFCTCIILLS
-287 NTTNLFQIQLWNMII
+287 KTTNLFQIQLWNMSI

-316 KSAIM
+316 KSTIM

-326 GTANALYLL
+326 GTANALYLI

-341 AAIIHDFAFLFGF
+341 AAIIHDIAFLFGF

-366 SFFFFM
+366 AFFFFM
-372 VAAFYLVRLSS
+372 VATFYLVRLST

-388 DSHRSILEKELRGLE
+388 ASHQSILENALRGLE

-412 TQILIREQV
+412 NQILIREKV
-421 ANQEMSRIN
+421 ANQELSRIN

-445 ALSEKNRSGRNL
+445 ALSEKASASRNL

-463 KGIISEIRVLLMLR
+463 KSIISEIRVLLMLR
-477 ESKDTTL
+477 ESKNTTL

-493 QLVDPAELIGVRFA
+493 QLVDPAELMGVRFV
-507 WKTKGL
+507 WETKGL

-524 LDIVRIMQEALQNAL
+524 LDIVRIIQEALQNAL

-555 DGSII
+555 DGSIK
-560 LSLENR
+560 LYLENR

-572 NNSRKGFGIKSMFV
+572 KNSEKGFGIKNMFV
-586 RAKNNNIEL
+586 RANKNNIEL
-595 SLDGTNDGAILIL
+595 SLDGTSDGAILIL
-608 RIPQQKVRST
+608 RIPQQ
-618 VIK
+618 

>member
-1 MKRACVA
+1 M
-8 SLSNISI
+8 SI
-15 ASLNRKLLI
+15 ASLHKKLLI
-24 LLIAVGLPVVAILGI
+24 LLIAVGFPFVSILGI
-39 SKINDLESLDG
+39 SKINGLENSDG

-70 HNLDNTVQPTTLT
+70 HNLDNTVEPTILT
-83 FKTFNTMDLD
+83 FKTLNTMNID

-104 YLKIF
+104 NLKIF
-109 ANGVLAYDSEID
+109 ANGVLAYGSEID

-150 ANMTPSQSVSNF
+150 GNMTPSQSVSNF
-162 FVAPASKLKGFKT
+162 FVGPASKLKVFKT

-189 GAQLCIIAMMLLAS
+189 GAQLCIIAMLLIAS
-203 IPAGSIKPIITPIIL
+203 IPAGSIKPIITPLIL

-231 NSFATIQLFY
+231 NSFSTIQSFY

-251 ALAMLGFH
+251 ALALLDFH
-259 SAIEKKEI
+259 STIEKKEI
-267 DLSKAYLATV
+267 ELSKAYLVTV
-277 IFCACPILLS
+277 IFCTCIILLS
-287 NTTNLFQIQLWNMII
+287 KTTNLFQIQLWNMSI

-311 IFTMT
+311 IFTMI

-326 GTANALYLL
+326 GTANALYLI

-341 AAIIHDFAFLFGF
+341 AAIIHDIAFLFGF

-366 SFFFFM
+366 ALFFFM
-372 VAAFYLVRLSS
+372 VATFYLVRLST

-388 DSHRSILEKELRGLE
+388 ASHQSILENALRGLE

-412 TQILIREQV
+412 NQILIREKV
-421 ANQEMSRIN
+421 ANQELSRIN

-445 ALSEKNRSGRNL
+445 ALSENASANRNL

-463 KGIISEIRVLLMLR
+463 KSIISEIRVLLMLR
-477 ESKDTTL
+477 ESKNTTL

-493 QLVDPAELIGVRFA
+493 QLVDPAELMGVRFV
-507 WKTKGL
+507 WETKGL

-524 LDIVRIMQEALQNAL
+524 LDIVRIIQEALQNAL

-555 DGSII
+555 DGSIK
-560 LSLENR
+560 LYLENR

-572 NNSRKGFGIKSMFV
+572 KNSEKGFGIKNMFV
-586 RAKNNNIEL
+586 RANKNNIEL
-595 SLDGTNDGAILIL
+595 SLDGTSDGAILIL
-608 RIPQQKVRST
+608 RIPQ
-618 VIK
+618 

>member
-1 MKRACVA
+1 M
-8 SLSNISI
+8 SI
-15 ASLNRKLLI
+15 ASLHKKLLI
-24 LLIAVGLPVVAILGI
+24 LLIAVGFPFVSILGI
-39 SKINDLESLDG
+39 SKINGLENSDG

-70 HNLDNTVQPTTLT
+70 HNLDNTVEPTILT
-83 FKTFNTMDLD
+83 FKTLNTMNID

-104 YLKIF
+104 NLKIF

-143 IITASIN
+143 IITASIKG
-150 ANMTPSQSVSNF
+150 NMTPSQSVSNF
-162 FVAPASKLKGFKT
+162 FVGPASKLKVFKT

-189 GAQLCIIAMMLLAS
+189 GAQLCIIAMLLMAS
-203 IPAGSIKPIITPIIL
+203 IPAGSIKPIITPLIL

-231 NSFATIQLFY
+231 NSFSTIQSFY

-251 ALAMLGFH
+251 ALALLDFH
-259 SAIEKKEI
+259 STIEKKKIE
-267 DLSKAYLATV
+267 LSKAYLATV
-277 IFCACPILLS
+277 IFCTCIILLS
-287 NTTNLFQIQLWNMII
+287 KTTNLFQIQLWNMSI

-316 KSAIM
+316 KSTIM

-326 GTANALYLL
+326 GTANALYLI

-341 AAIIHDFAFLFGF
+341 AAIIHDIAFLFGF

-366 SFFFFM
+366 AFFFFM
-372 VAAFYLVRLSS
+372 VATFYLVRLST

-388 DSHRSILEKELRGLE
+388 ASHQSILENALRGLE

-412 TQILIREQV
+412 NQILIREKV
-421 ANQEMSRIN
+421 ANQELSRIN

-445 ALSEKNRSGRNL
+445 ALSEKASASRNL

-463 KGIISEIRVLLMLR
+463 KSIISEIRVLLMLR
-477 ESKDTTL
+477 ESKNTTL

-493 QLVDPAELIGVRFA
+493 QLVDPAELMGVRFV
-507 WKTKGL
+507 WETKGL

-524 LDIVRIMQEALQNAL
+524 LDIVRIIQEALQNAL

-555 DGSII
+555 DGSIK
-560 LSLENR
+560 LYLENR

-572 NNSRKGFGIKSMFV
+572 KNSEKGFGIKNMFV
-586 RAKNNNIEL
+586 RANKNNIEL
-595 SLDGTNDGAILIL
+595 SLDGTSDGAILIL
-608 RIPQQKVRST
+608 RIPQ
-618 VIK
+618 

>member
-1 MKRACVA
+1 M
-8 SLSNISI
+8 SI
-15 ASLNRKLLI
+15 ASLHKKLLI
-24 LLIAVGLPVVAILGI
+24 LLIAVGFPFVSILGI
-39 SKINDLESLDG
+39 SKINGLENSDG

-70 HNLDNTVQPTTLT
+70 HNLDNTVEPTILT
-83 FKTFNTMDLD
+83 FKTLNTMNID

-104 YLKIF
+104 NLKIF

-150 ANMTPSQSVSNF
+150 GNMTPSQSVSNF
-162 FVAPASKLKGFKT
+162 FVGPASKLKVFKT

-189 GAQLCIIAMMLLAS
+189 GAQLCIIAMLLMAS
-203 IPAGSIKPIITPIIL
+203 IPAGSIKPIITPLIL

-231 NSFATIQLFY
+231 NSFSTIQSFY

-251 ALAMLGFH
+251 ALALLDFH
-259 SAIEKKEI
+259 STIEKKKIE
-267 DLSKAYLATV
+267 LSKAYLATV
-277 IFCACPILLS
+277 IFCTCIILLS
-287 NTTNLFQIQLWNMII
+287 KTTNLFQIQLWNMSI

-326 GTANALYLL
+326 GTANALYLI

-341 AAIIHDFAFLFGF
+341 AAIIHDIAFLFGF

-366 SFFFFM
+366 AFFFFM
-372 VAAFYLVRLSS
+372 VATFYLVRLST

-388 DSHRSILEKELRGLE
+388 ASHQSILENALRGLE

-412 TQILIREQV
+412 NQILIREKV
-421 ANQEMSRIN
+421 ANQELSRIN

-445 ALSEKNRSGRNL
+445 ALSEKASASRNL

-463 KGIISEIRVLLMLR
+463 KSIISEIRVLLMLR
-477 ESKDTTL
+477 ESKNTTL

-493 QLVDPAELIGVRFA
+493 QLVDPAELMGVRFV
-507 WKTKGL
+507 WETKGL

-524 LDIVRIMQEALQNAL
+524 LDIVRIIQEALQNAL

-555 DGSII
+555 DGSIK
-560 LSLENR
+560 LYLENR

-572 NNSRKGFGIKSMFV
+572 KKSEKGFGIKNMFV
-586 RAKNNNIEL
+586 RANKNNIEL
-595 SLDGTNDGAILIL
+595 SLDGTSDGAILIL
-608 RIPQQKVRST
+608 RIPQ
-618 VIK
+618 

>member
-1 MKRACVA
+1 M
-8 SLSNISI
+8 SI
-15 ASLNRKLLI
+15 ASLHKKLLI
-24 LLIAVGLPVVAILGI
+24 LLIAVGFPFVSILGI
-39 SKINDLESLDG
+39 SKINGLENSDG

-70 HNLDNTVQPTTLT
+70 HNLDNTVEPTILT
-83 FKTFNTMDLD
+83 FKTLNTMNID
-93 RPYLY
+93 RPHLY

-104 YLKIF
+104 NLKIF
-109 ANGVLAYDSEID
+109 ANGVLAYNSEID

-150 ANMTPSQSVSNF
+150 GNMTPSQSVSNF
-162 FVAPASKLKGFKT
+162 FVGPASKLKVFKT

-189 GAQLCIIAMMLLAS
+189 GAQLCIIAMLLMAS
-203 IPAGSIKPIITPIIL
+203 IPAGSIKPIITPLIL

-231 NSFATIQLFY
+231 NSFSTIQSFY

-251 ALAMLGFH
+251 ALALLDFH
-259 SAIEKKEI
+259 STIEKKEI
-267 DLSKAYLATV
+267 ELSKAYLVTV
-277 IFCACPILLS
+277 IFCTCIILLS
-287 NTTNLFQIQLWNMII
+287 KTTNLFQIQLWNMSI

-326 GTANALYLL
+326 GTANALYLI

-341 AAIIHDFAFLFGF
+341 AAIIHDIAFLFGF

-366 SFFFFM
+366 AFFFFM
-372 VAAFYLVRLSS
+372 VATFYLVRLST

-388 DSHRSILEKELRGLE
+388 ASHQSILENALRGLE

-412 TQILIREQV
+412 NQILIREKV
-421 ANQEMSRIN
+421 ANQELSRIN

-445 ALSEKNRSGRNL
+445 ALSEKASASRNL

-463 KGIISEIRVLLMLR
+463 KSIISEIRVLLMLR
-477 ESKDTTL
+477 ESKNTTL

-493 QLVDPAELIGVRFA
+493 QLVDPAELMGVRFV
-507 WKTKGL
+507 WETKGL

-524 LDIVRIMQEALQNAL
+524 LDIVRIIQEALQNAL

-555 DGSII
+555 DGSIK
-560 LSLENR
+560 LYLENR

-572 NNSRKGFGIKSMFV
+572 KNSEKGFGIKNMFV
-586 RAKNNNIEL
+586 RANKNNIEL
-595 SLDGTNDGAILIL
+595 SLDGTSDGAILIL
-608 RIPQQKVRST
+608 RIPQ
-618 VIK
+618 

>member
-1 MKRACVA
+1 M
-8 SLSNISI
+8 SI
-15 ASLNRKLLI
+15 ASLHKKLLI
-24 LLIAVGLPVVAILGI
+24 LLIAVGFPFVSILGI
-39 SKINDLESLDG
+39 SKINGLENSDG

-70 HNLDNTVQPTTLT
+70 HNLDNTVEPTILT
-83 FKTFNTMDLD
+83 FKTLNTMNID

-104 YLKIF
+104 NLKIF

-150 ANMTPSQSVSNF
+150 GNMTPSQSVSNF
-162 FVAPASKLKGFKT
+162 FVGPASKLKVFKT
-175 ANEFYYYDLRTAFL
+175 ANVFYYYDLRTAFL
-189 GAQLCIIAMMLLAS
+189 GAQLCIIAMLVMAS
-203 IPAGSIKPIITPIIL
+203 IPAGSIKPIITPLIL
-218 LAFLCSVGLSSQA
+218 LAFLCSIGLSSQA
-231 NSFATIQLFY
+231 NSFSTIQSFY

-251 ALAMLGFH
+251 ALALLDFH
-259 SAIEKKEI
+259 SNIEKKEI
-267 DLSKAYLATV
+267 ELSKAYLATV
-277 IFCACPILLS
+277 IFCTCIILLS
-287 NTTNLFQIQLWNMII
+287 KTTNLFQIQLWNMSI

-326 GTANALYLL
+326 GTANALYLI

-341 AAIIHDFAFLFGF
+341 AAIIHDIAFLFGF

-366 SFFFFM
+366 AFFFFM
-372 VAAFYLVRLSS
+372 VATFYLVRLST

-388 DSHRSILEKELRGLE
+388 ASHQSILENALRGLE

-412 TQILIREQV
+412 NQILIREKV

-445 ALSEKNRSGRNL
+445 ALSEKASASRNL

-463 KGIISEIRVLLMLR
+463 KSIISEIRVLLMLR
-477 ESKDTTL
+477 ESKNTTL

-493 QLVDPAELIGVRFA
+493 QLVDPAELMGVRFV
-507 WKTKGL
+507 WETKGL

-524 LDIVRIMQEALQNAL
+524 LDIVRIIQEALQNAL

-555 DGSII
+555 DGSIK
-560 LSLENR
+560 LYLENR

-572 NNSRKGFGIKSMFV
+572 KNSEKGFGIKNMFV
-586 RAKNNNIEL
+586 RANKNNIEL
-595 SLDGTNDGAILIL
+595 SLDGTSDGAILIL
-608 RIPQQKVRST
+608 RIPQ
-618 VIK
+618 

>member
-1 MKRACVA
+1 M
-8 SLSNISI
+8 SI
-15 ASLNRKLLI
+15 ASLHKKLLI
-24 LLIAVGLPVVAILGI
+24 LLIAVGFPFVSILGI
-39 SKINDLESLDG
+39 SKINGLENSDG
-50 VEKLFLISGSPYDIQ
+50 VETLFLISGSTYDIQ

-70 HNLDNTVQPTTLT
+70 HNLDNTVEPTILT
-83 FKTFNTMDLD
+83 FKTLNTMNID

-104 YLKIF
+104 NLKIF

-150 ANMTPSQSVSNF
+150 GNMTPSQSVSNF
-162 FVAPASKLKGFKT
+162 FVGPASKLKVFKT

-189 GAQLCIIAMMLLAS
+189 GAQLCIIAMLLIAS
-203 IPAGSIKPIITPIIL
+203 IPAGSIKPIITPLIL

-231 NSFATIQLFY
+231 NSFSTIQSFY

-251 ALAMLGFH
+251 ALALLDFH
-259 SAIEKKEI
+259 STIEKKEI
-267 DLSKAYLATV
+267 ELSKAYLATV
-277 IFCACPILLS
+277 IFCTCIILLS
-287 NTTNLFQIQLWNMII
+287 KTTNLFQIQLWNMSI

-326 GTANALYLL
+326 GTANALYLI

-341 AAIIHDFAFLFGF
+341 AAIIHDIAFLFGF

-366 SFFFFM
+366 AFFFFM
-372 VAAFYLVRLSS
+372 VATFYLVRLST

-388 DSHRSILEKELRGLE
+388 ASHQSILENALRGLE

-412 TQILIREQV
+412 NQILIREKV
-421 ANQEMSRIN
+421 ANQELSRIN

-445 ALSEKNRSGRNL
+445 ALSEKASASRNL

-463 KGIISEIRVLLMLR
+463 KSIISEIRVLLMLR
-477 ESKDTTL
+477 ESKNTTL

-493 QLVDPAELIGVRFA
+493 QLVDPAELMGVRFV
-507 WKTKGL
+507 WETKGL

-524 LDIVRIMQEALQNAL
+524 LDIVRIIQEALQNAL

-555 DGSII
+555 DGSIK
-560 LSLENR
+560 LYLENR

-572 NNSRKGFGIKSMFV
+572 KNSEKGFGIKNMFV
-586 RAKNNNIEL
+586 RANKNNIEL
-595 SLDGTNDGAILIL
+595 SLDGTSDGAILIL
-608 RIPQQKVRST
+608 RIPQ
-618 VIK
+618 

>member
-1 MKRACVA
+1 M
-8 SLSNISI
+8 SI
-15 ASLNRKLLI
+15 ASLHKKLLI
-24 LLIAVGLPVVAILGI
+24 LLIAVGFPFVSILGI
-39 SKINDLESLDG
+39 SKINGLENSDG
-50 VEKLFLISGSPYDIQ
+50 VEKLFLISGSTYDIQ

-70 HNLDNTVQPTTLT
+70 HNLDNTVEPTILT
-83 FKTFNTMDLD
+83 FKTLNTMNID

-104 YLKIF
+104 NLKIF

-150 ANMTPSQSVSNF
+150 GNMTPSQSVSNF
-162 FVAPASKLKGFKT
+162 FVGPASKLKVFKT

-189 GAQLCIIAMMLLAS
+189 GAQLCIIAMLLMAS
-203 IPAGSIKPIITPIIL
+203 IPAGSIKPIITPLIL

-231 NSFATIQLFY
+231 NSFSTIQSFY

-251 ALAMLGFH
+251 ALALLDFH
-259 SAIEKKEI
+259 STIERKKIE
-267 DLSKAYLATV
+267 LSKAYLATV
-277 IFCACPILLS
+277 IFCTCIILLS
-287 NTTNLFQIQLWNMII
+287 KTTNLFQIQLWNMSI

-316 KSAIM
+316 KSAII

-326 GTANALYLL
+326 GTANALYLI

-341 AAIIHDFAFLFGF
+341 AAIIHDIAFLFGF

-366 SFFFFM
+366 AFFFFM
-372 VAAFYLVRLSS
+372 VATFYLVRLST

-388 DSHRSILEKELRGLE
+388 ASHQSILENALRGLE

-412 TQILIREQV
+412 NQTLIREKV
-421 ANQEMSRIN
+421 ANQELSRIN

-445 ALSEKNRSGRNL
+445 ALSEKASASRNL

-463 KGIISEIRVLLMLR
+463 KSIISEIRVLLMLR
-477 ESKDTTL
+477 ESKNTTL

-493 QLVDPAELIGVRFA
+493 QLVDPAELMGVRFV
-507 WKTKGL
+507 WETKGL

-524 LDIVRIMQEALQNAL
+524 LDIVRIIQEALQNAL

-555 DGSII
+555 DGSIK
-560 LSLENR
+560 LYLENR

-572 NNSRKGFGIKSMFV
+572 KNSKKGFGIKNMFV
-586 RAKNNNIEL
+586 RANKNNIEL
-595 SLDGTNDGAILIL
+595 SLDGTSDGAILIL
-608 RIPQQKVRST
+608 RIPQ
-618 VIK
+618 

>member
-1 MKRACVA
+1 M
-8 SLSNISI
+8 SI
-15 ASLNRKLLI
+15 ASLHKKLLI
-24 LLIAVGLPVVAILGI
+24 LLIAVGFPFVSILGI
-39 SKINDLESLDG
+39 SKINGLENSDG

-70 HNLDNTVQPTTLT
+70 HNLDNTVEPTILT
-83 FKTFNTMDLD
+83 FKTLNTMNID

-104 YLKIF
+104 NLKIF

-150 ANMTPSQSVSNF
+150 GNMRPSQSVSNF
-162 FVAPASKLKGFKT
+162 FVGPASKLEVFKT

-203 IPAGSIKPIITPIIL
+203 IPAGSIKPIITPLIL

-231 NSFATIQLFY
+231 NSFSTIQSFY

-251 ALAMLGFH
+251 ALALLDFH
-259 SAIEKKEI
+259 STIEKKKIE
-267 DLSKAYLATV
+267 LSKAYLATV
-277 IFCACPILLS
+277 IFCTCIILLS
-287 NTTNLFQIQLWNMII
+287 KTTNLFQIQLWNMSI

-326 GTANALYLL
+326 GTANALYLI

-341 AAIIHDFAFLFGF
+341 AAIIHDIAFLFGF

-366 SFFFFM
+366 AFFFFM
-372 VAAFYLVRLSS
+372 VATFYLVRLST

-388 DSHRSILEKELRGLE
+388 ASHQSILENALRGLE

-412 TQILIREQV
+412 NQILIREKV
-421 ANQEMSRIN
+421 ANQELSRIN

-445 ALSEKNRSGRNL
+445 ALSEKASASRNL

-463 KGIISEIRVLLMLR
+463 KSIISEIRVLLMLR
-477 ESKDTTL
+477 ESKNTTL

-493 QLVDPAELIGVRFA
+493 QLVDPAELMGVRFV
-507 WKTKGL
+507 WETKGL

-524 LDIVRIMQEALQNAL
+524 LDIVRIIQEALQNAL

-555 DGSII
+555 DGSIK
-560 LSLENR
+560 LYLENR

-572 NNSRKGFGIKSMFV
+572 KNSEKGFGIKNMFV
-586 RAKNNNIEL
+586 RANKNNIEL
-595 SLDGTNDGAILIL
+595 SLDGTSDGAILIL
-608 RIPQQKVRST
+608 RIPQ
-618 VIK
+618 

>member
-1 MKRACVA
+1 M
-8 SLSNISI
+8 SI
-15 ASLNRKLLI
+15 ASLHKKLLI
-24 LLIAVGLPVVAILGI
+24 LLIAVGFPFVSILGI
-39 SKINDLESLDG
+39 SKINGLENSDG

-70 HNLDNTVQPTTLT
+70 HNLDNTVEPTILT
-83 FKTFNTMDLD
+83 FKTLNTMNID

-104 YLKIF
+104 NLKIF

-150 ANMTPSQSVSNF
+150 GNMTPSQSVSNF
-162 FVAPASKLKGFKT
+162 FVGPASKLKVFKT

-189 GAQLCIIAMMLLAS
+189 GAQLCIIAMLLMAS
-203 IPAGSIKPIITPIIL
+203 IPAGSIKPIITPLIL

-231 NSFATIQLFY
+231 NSFSTIQSFY

-251 ALAMLGFH
+251 ALALLDFH
-259 SAIEKKEI
+259 STIEKKKIE
-267 DLSKAYLATV
+267 LSKAYLATV
-277 IFCACPILLS
+277 IFCTCIILLS
-287 NTTNLFQIQLWNMII
+287 KTTNLFQIQLWNMSI

-316 KSAIM
+316 KSTIM

-326 GTANALYLL
+326 GTANALYLI

-341 AAIIHDFAFLFGF
+341 AAIIHDIAFLFGF

-366 SFFFFM
+366 AFFFFM
-372 VAAFYLVRLSS
+372 VATFYLVRLST

-388 DSHRSILEKELRGLE
+388 ASHQSILENALRGLE

-412 TQILIREQV
+412 NQILIREKV
-421 ANQEMSRIN
+421 ANQELSRIN

-445 ALSEKNRSGRNL
+445 ALSEKASASRNL

-463 KGIISEIRVLLMLR
+463 KSIISEIRVLLMLR
-477 ESKDTTL
+477 EGKNTTL

-493 QLVDPAELIGVRFA
+493 QLVDPAELMGVRFV
-507 WKTKGL
+507 WETKGL

-524 LDIVRIMQEALQNAL
+524 LDIVRIIQEALQNAL

-555 DGSII
+555 DGSIK
-560 LSLENR
+560 LYLENR

-572 NNSRKGFGIKSMFV
+572 KNSEKGFGIKNMFV
-586 RAKNNNIEL
+586 RANKNNIEL
-595 SLDGTNDGAILIL
+595 SLDGTSDGAILIL
-608 RIPQQKVRST
+608 RIPQ
-618 VIK
+618 

>member
-1 MKRACVA
+1 MA
-8 SLSNISI
+8 SLSNMSI
-15 ASLNRKLLI
+15 ASLHKKLLI
-24 LLIAVGLPVVAILGI
+24 LLIAVGFPFVSILGI
-39 SKINDLESLDG
+39 SKINGLENSDG

-70 HNLDNTVQPTTLT
+70 HNLDNTVEPTILT
-83 FKTFNTMDLD
+83 FKTLNTMNID
-93 RPYLY
+93 RPHLY

-104 YLKIF
+104 NLKIF

-150 ANMTPSQSVSNF
+150 GNMTPSQSVSNF
-162 FVAPASKLKGFKT
+162 FVGPASKLKVFKT

-189 GAQLCIIAMMLLAS
+189 GAQLCIIAMLLMAS
-203 IPAGSIKPIITPIIL
+203 IPAGSIKPIITPLIL

-231 NSFATIQLFY
+231 NSFSTIQSFY

-251 ALAMLGFH
+251 ALALLDFH
-259 SAIEKKEI
+259 STIEKKKIE
-267 DLSKAYLATV
+267 LSKAYLATV
-277 IFCACPILLS
+277 IFCTCIILLS
-287 NTTNLFQIQLWNMII
+287 KTTNLFQIQLWNMSI

-326 GTANALYLL
+326 GTANALYLI

-341 AAIIHDFAFLFGF
+341 AAIIHDIAFLFGF

-366 SFFFFM
+366 AFFFFM
-372 VAAFYLVRLSS
+372 VATFYLVRLST

-388 DSHRSILEKELRGLE
+388 ASHQSILENALRGLE

-412 TQILIREQV
+412 NQILIREKV
-421 ANQEMSRIN
+421 ANQELSRIN

-445 ALSEKNRSGRNL
+445 ALSEKASASRNL

-463 KGIISEIRVLLMLR
+463 KSIISEIRVLLMLR
-477 ESKDTTL
+477 ESKNTTL

-493 QLVDPAELIGVRFA
+493 QLVDPAELMGVRFV
-507 WKTKGL
+507 WETKGL

-524 LDIVRIMQEALQNAL
+524 LDIVRIIQEALQNAL

-555 DGSII
+555 DGSIK
-560 LSLENR
+560 LYLENR

-572 NNSRKGFGIKSMFV
+572 KNSEKGFGIKNMFV
-586 RAKNNNIEL
+586 RANKNNIEL
-595 SLDGTNDGAILIL
+595 SLDGTSDGAILIL
-608 RIPQQKVRST
+608 RIPQ
-618 VIK
+618 

>member
-1 MKRACVA
+1 M
-8 SLSNISI
+8 SI
-15 ASLNRKLLI
+15 ASLHKKLLI
-24 LLIAVGLPVVAILGI
+24 LLIAVGFPFVAILGI
-39 SKINDLESLDG
+39 SKINGLENLDG

-70 HNLDNTVQPTTLT
+70 HNLDNTVEPTILT
-83 FKTFNTMDLD
+83 FKTLNTMNID

-104 YLKIF
+104 NLKIF

-150 ANMTPSQSVSNF
+150 GNMRPSQSVSNF
-162 FVAPASKLKGFKT
+162 FVGPASKLKVFKT

-189 GAQLCIIAMMLLAS
+189 GAQLCIIAMLLMAS
-203 IPAGSIKPIITPIIL
+203 IPAGSIKPIITPLIL

-231 NSFATIQLFY
+231 NSFSTIQSFY

-251 ALAMLGFH
+251 ALALLDFH
-259 SAIEKKEI
+259 STIEKKKIE
-267 DLSKAYLATV
+267 LSKAYLATV
-277 IFCACPILLS
+277 IFCTCIILLS
-287 NTTNLFQIQLWNMII
+287 KTTNLFQIQLWNMSI

-316 KSAIM
+316 KSAII

-326 GTANALYLL
+326 GTANALYLI

-341 AAIIHDFAFLFGF
+341 AAIIHDIAFLFGF

-366 SFFFFM
+366 AFFFFM
-372 VAAFYLVRLSS
+372 VATFYLVRLST

-388 DSHRSILEKELRGLE
+388 ASHQSILENALRGLE

-412 TQILIREQV
+412 NQILIREKV
-421 ANQEMSRIN
+421 ANQELSRIN

-445 ALSEKNRSGRNL
+445 ALSEKASASRNL

-463 KGIISEIRVLLMLR
+463 KSIISEIRVLLMLR
-477 ESKDTTL
+477 ESKNTTL

-493 QLVDPAELIGVRFA
+493 QLVDPAELMGVRFV
-507 WKTKGL
+507 WETKGL

-524 LDIVRIMQEALQNAL
+524 LDIVRIIQEALQNAL

-555 DGSII
+555 DGSIK
-560 LSLENR
+560 LYLENR

-572 NNSRKGFGIKSMFV
+572 KNSEKGFGIKNMFV
-586 RAKNNNIEL
+586 RANKNNIEL
-595 SLDGTNDGAILIL
+595 SLDGTSDGAILIL
-608 RIPQQKVRST
+608 RIPQ
-618 VIK
+618 

>member
-1 MKRACVA
+1 MA
-8 SLSNISI
+8 SLSNMSI
-15 ASLNRKLLI
+15 ASLHKKLLI
-24 LLIAVGLPVVAILGI
+24 LLIAVGFPFVSILGI
-39 SKINDLESLDG
+39 SKINGLENSDG
-50 VEKLFLISGSPYDIQ
+50 VEKVFLISGSPYDIQ

-70 HNLDNTVQPTTLT
+70 HNLDNTVEPTILT
-83 FKTFNTMDLD
+83 FKTLNTMNID
-93 RPYLY
+93 RPHLY

-104 YLKIF
+104 NLKIF

-150 ANMTPSQSVSNF
+150 GNMRPSQSVSNF
-162 FVAPASKLKGFKT
+162 FVGPASKLKVFKT

-189 GAQLCIIAMMLLAS
+189 GAQLSIIAMMLLAS
-203 IPAGSIKPIITPIIL
+203 IPAGSIKPIITPLIL

-231 NSFATIQLFY
+231 NSFSTIQSFY

-251 ALAMLGFH
+251 ALALLDFH
-259 SAIEKKEI
+259 STIEKKKIE
-267 DLSKAYLATV
+267 LSKAYLATV
-277 IFCACPILLS
+277 IFCTCIILLS
-287 NTTNLFQIQLWNMII
+287 KTTNLFQIQLWNMSI

-326 GTANALYLL
+326 GTANALYLI

-341 AAIIHDFAFLFGF
+341 AAIIHDIAFLFGF

-366 SFFFFM
+366 AFFFFM
-372 VAAFYLVRLSS
+372 VATFYLVRLST

-388 DSHRSILEKELRGLE
+388 ASHQSILENALRGLE

-412 TQILIREQV
+412 NQILIREKV
-421 ANQEMSRIN
+421 ANQELSRIN

-445 ALSEKNRSGRNL
+445 ALSEKASASRNL

-463 KGIISEIRVLLMLR
+463 KSIISEIRVLLMLR
-477 ESKDTTL
+477 ESKNTTL

-493 QLVDPAELIGVRFA
+493 QLVDPAELMGVRFV
-507 WKTKGL
+507 WETKGL

-524 LDIVRIMQEALQNAL
+524 LDIVRIIQEALQNAL

-555 DGSII
+555 DGSIK
-560 LSLENR
+560 LYLENR

-572 NNSRKGFGIKSMFV
+572 KNSEKGFGIKNMFV
-586 RAKNNNIEL
+586 RANKNNIEL
-595 SLDGTNDGAILIL
+595 SLDGTSDGAILIL
-608 RIPQQKVRST
+608 RIPQ
-618 VIK
+618 

>member
-1 MKRACVA
+1 M
-8 SLSNISI
+8 SI
-15 ASLNRKLLI
+15 ASLHKKLLI
-24 LLIAVGLPVVAILGI
+24 LLIAVGFPFVSILGI
-39 SKINDLESLDG
+39 SKINGLENSDG

-70 HNLDNTVQPTTLT
+70 HNLDNTVEPTILT
-83 FKTFNTMDLD
+83 FKTLNTMNID

-104 YLKIF
+104 NLKIF

-150 ANMTPSQSVSNF
+150 GNMTPSQSVSNF
-162 FVAPASKLKGFKT
+162 FVGPASKLKVFKT

-189 GAQLCIIAMMLLAS
+189 GAQLCIIAMLLMAS
-203 IPAGSIKPIITPIIL
+203 IPAGSIKPIITPLIL

-231 NSFATIQLFY
+231 NSFSTIQSSY

-251 ALAMLGFH
+251 ALALLDFH
-259 SAIEKKEI
+259 STIERKKIE
-267 DLSKAYLATV
+267 LSKAYLATV
-277 IFCACPILLS
+277 IFCTCIILLS
-287 NTTNLFQIQLWNMII
+287 KTTNLFQIQLWNMSI

-316 KSAIM
+316 KSTIM

-326 GTANALYLL
+326 GTANALYLI

-341 AAIIHDFAFLFGF
+341 AAIIHDIAFLFGF

-366 SFFFFM
+366 AFFFFM
-372 VAAFYLVRLSS
+372 VATFYLVRLST

-388 DSHRSILEKELRGLE
+388 ASHQSILENALRGLE

-412 TQILIREQV
+412 NQILIREKV
-421 ANQEMSRIN
+421 ANQELSRIN

-445 ALSEKNRSGRNL
+445 ALSEKASASRNL

-463 KGIISEIRVLLMLR
+463 KSIISEIRVLLMLR
-477 ESKDTTL
+477 ESKNTTL

-493 QLVDPAELIGVRFA
+493 QLVDPAELMGVRFV
-507 WKTKGL
+507 WETKGL

-524 LDIVRIMQEALQNAL
+524 LDIVRIIQEALQNAL

-555 DGSII
+555 DGSIK
-560 LSLENR
+560 LYLENR

-572 NNSRKGFGIKSMFV
+572 KNSEKGFGIKNMFV
-586 RAKNNNIEL
+586 RANKNNIEL
-595 SLDGTNDGAILIL
+595 SLDGTSDGAILIL
-608 RIPQQKVRST
+608 RIPQ
-618 VIK
+618 